1 MLLFLSAA
9 EFRYDVTA
17 SQTSRNCI
25 QTTRS
30 ENLPSSLMVEG
41 TEAARCENL
50 PSSMSMEESEVPCSL
65 TPQTTRCKSLPCSM
79 SMEESEFPSSLT
91 SQTTRSQN
99 NQSTCFPALQHL
111 RKRKATEAVCLSA
124 KSQLEELVGERLSE
138 SVLDDTSHSGQQLVQ
153 PRVPVGEQTSDSVLH
168 NTSYIDHLIVPSSCE
183 SPDSSRLCDEVYFPA
198 LCFKDH
204 IKNKGILIYI
214 EG

>member
-50 PSSMSMEESEVPCSL
+50 PSSMSMEESEVPS
-65 TPQTTRCKSLPCSM
+65 
-79 SMEESEFPSSLT
+79 
-91 SQTTRSQN
+91 SQTPKESRSQN

-204 IKNKGILIYI
+204 IKNKGILMYI